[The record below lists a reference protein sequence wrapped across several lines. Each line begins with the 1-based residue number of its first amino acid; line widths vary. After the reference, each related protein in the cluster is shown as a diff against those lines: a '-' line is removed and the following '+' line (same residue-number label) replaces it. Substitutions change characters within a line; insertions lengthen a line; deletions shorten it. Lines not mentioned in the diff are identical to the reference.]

1 MKNIGIIGA
10 GVAGLHLGLFLRKHG
25 IEATIY
31 TEKMP
36 AQQLGERLA
45 NVVARFAPTRE
56 RERQL
61 GVNFW
66 DAAPTA
72 LTRFSIHIGG
82 ERPLSIAGDL
92 DRPGSIVDMR
102 IYYARL
108 LEEFALRGGH
118 VRFGSVQAGDVE
130 QLGAQHDLVAV
141 AAGRGSLANLF
152 PRRPE
157 VSPYDQPQRLTVAG
171 FFRGIAYPQPVGF
184 DLNIARGHGEIL
196 SLPLFSFEPGLTG
209 ILFEIVRGGAF
220 DLLRHLRY
228 EDDPAHFNA
237 TVLGLLQE
245 HAPAAYARVDPAAFG
260 LARSLDLCYNAIT
273 PTVRRGYARLSC
285 GTFAVALGD
294 AHTLIDPLI
303 GQGANTASHSAWV
316 LGEAIRDNVSYGE
329 AFCERVEQR
338 ICAYALPVFEYSN
351 ARLLPPPPHM
361 AKLMV
366 AAAQNQAI
374 ANAFINGVNHP
385 DRLWEIVS
393 SPERT
398 AALIEQHASAIRPGA
413 LAAV

>member
-1 MKNIGIIGA
+1 MPNIGIIGA
-10 GVAGLHLGLFLRKHG
+10 GIAGLHLGLFLRKHG

-31 TEKMP
+31 TEKTP

-45 NVVARFAPTRE
+45 NIVARFAPTRE

-61 GVNFW
+61 GVDFW

-82 ERPLSIAGDL
+82 ERPLSIAGEL
-92 DRPGSIVDMR
+92 ERPGMIVDMR
-102 IYYARL
+102 IYCARL
-108 LEEFALRGGH
+108 LEEFAARGGH
-118 VRFGSVQAGDVE
+118 VQFGAVQAGDVE
-130 QLGAQHDLVAV
+130 RLGAQHDLLAV

-157 VSPYDQPQRLTVAG
+157 IAPYDQPQRLSVAG

-184 DLNIARGHGEIL
+184 DLNVARGHGEIL

-209 ILFEIVRGGAF
+209 LLFEIVRGGAF
-220 DLLRHLRY
+220 EVLRHLRY
-228 EDDPAHFNA
+228 EDDPAHFHA

-245 HAPAAYARVDPAAFG
+245 HAPAVYAWVDRAAFG
-260 LARSLDLCYNAIT
+260 LTRSLDLCHAAIT
-273 PTVRRGYARLSC
+273 PTVRRGYARLAC

-316 LGEAIRDNVSYGE
+316 LGEGIRDSTSYDE
-329 AFCERVEQR
+329 TFCERIEQQ
-338 ICAYALPVFEYSN
+338 ICGYALPVFEYSN
-351 ARLLPPPPHM
+351 ARLLPPPPHL

-366 AAAQNQAI
+366 AAAHNQSI
-374 ANAFINGVNHP
+374 ANAFTNGVNHP
-385 DRLWEIVS
+385 DRLWAIVS

-398 AALIEQHASAIRPGA
+398 AALIEDSESRGHEV
-413 LAAV
+413 AV

>member
-10 GVAGLHLGLFLRKHG
+10 GIAGLHLGLLLRQHG
-25 IEATIY
+25 IKTTIY
-31 TEKMP
+31 TEKTP
-36 AQQLGERLA
+36 EQQLGGRLA
-45 NVVARFAPTRE
+45 NVVARFAATRE

-66 DAAPTA
+66 DAASTA

-82 ERPLSIAGDL
+82 ERPLAVLGEL

-102 IYYARL
+102 IYCARL
-108 LEEFALRGGH
+108 LEEFAMRGGH
-118 VRFGSVQAGDVE
+118 VLIGSVQAGDIE
-130 QLGAQHDLVAV
+130 RLGAQHDLVVV

-157 VSPYDQPQRLTVAG
+157 ISPYDQPQRLTVAG
-171 FFRGIAYPQPVGF
+171 FFRGLAYPQPIGVN
-184 DLNIARGHGEIL
+184 LNVAGGNGEIL

-220 DLLRHLRY
+220 EVLRHLRY
-228 EDDPAHFNA
+228 EDDPGRFNT
-237 TVLGLLQE
+237 TVLGLLRE
-245 HAPAAYARVDPAAFG
+245 HAPEVYTRVDPAVFG
-260 LARSLDLCYNAIT
+260 LTRSLDLCHAAIT
-273 PTVRRGYARLSC
+273 PTVRRGYTQLAG
-285 GTFAVALGD
+285 GTFAIALGD

-316 LGEAIRDNVSYGE
+316 LGEAIRDAQQYDQL
-329 AFCERVEQR
+329 FCERVEQR
-338 ICAYALPVFEYSN
+338 ICDYAIPVFEYSN

-361 AKLMV
+361 AKLLV
-366 AAAQNQAI
+366 TAAQNQAL
-374 ANAFINGVNHP
+374 ANVFVNGLNHP

-398 AALIEQHASAIRPGA
+398 AALIEQHVG
-413 LAAV
+413 LGTFAAA